1 MQLQVQGPV
10 PLTVDDRTII
20 CATLSP
26 SGGDDSAAIQ
36 AKIDRC
42 PANQVVMLNPGIF
55 TVNNYLLIHSPIT
68 LRGSGAGKTIRVAPQ
83 PSVQLAQTHARR
95 RAAGGAGRRGFGWH
109 ETADLEDRQA
119 VEQPDRSVAAY
130 IAPEQVV
137 VAVPLK
143 SRCPTPTSP
152 VTRRNRRPAE
162 SCRRS

>member
-1 MQLQVQGPV
+1 MVAPSLLSFFFSMRRSPRKRASMVRV
-10 PLTVDDRTII
+10 PEKSTVIRFFVAI
-20 CATLSP
+20 A
-26 SGGDDSAAIQ
+26 SAAEKVRLVQ
-36 AKIDRC
+36 ETM
-42 PANQVVMLNPGIF
+42 QPGMS
-55 TVNNYLLIHSPIT
+55 VSYVA
-68 LRGSGAGKTIRVAPQ
+68 RRARVAPQ

-95 RAAGGAGRRGFGWH
+95 RAAGGAGRRGCGWH